1 MLNYEKETT
10 GLYIS
15 GHPMAEYV
23 GLSKQIKAAPVS
35 DLLEAAGDEVS
46 PYKDGAVVKVFGIIS
61 SVKKKITKNDSTM
74 AFVTVEDIT
83 SSIEVIVFPKVY
95 ERYAN
100 MLSVGSVTVIKGRL
114 SLRDDEDSKI
124 VADSFEPCP
133 KEEKKA
139 KKSGMFLRFGSE
151 NDPRV
156 KAALNILDGG
166 AGAVPVYFF
175 FSDKKKYVNT
185 GLTFSGDDERRTK
198 LCELLGEGNVVIQ

>member
-1 MLNYEKETT
+1 
-10 GLYIS
+10 
-15 GHPMAEYV
+15 
-23 GLSKQIKAAPVS
+23 
-35 DLLEAAGDEVS
+35 
-46 PYKDGAVVKVFGIIS
+46 
-61 SVKKKITKNDSTM
+61 M
-74 AFVTVEDIT
+74 AFVTVEDVTGSVEI
-83 SSIEVIVFPKVY
+83 IVFPKVY

-166 AGAVPVYFF
+166 TGAVPVYFF

-185 GLTFSGDDERRTK
+185 GMTFSGDDERRTK